1 MENGKA
7 QAANYPFCTIEPNVG
22 IVAVPDPRLQV
33 LSDIS
38 KSQRAVPAS
47 IEFVDI
53 AGLVKGASQGE
64 VRVHGFLK
72 ALMFFDFSQLK
83 CRILWILWPFAAAL

>member
-1 MENGKA
+1 MQVENGKA
-7 QAANYPFCTIEPNVG
+7 QAANFPFCTIEPNVG
-22 IVAVPDPRLQV
+22 IVGVPDPRLQV
-33 LSDIS
+33 LSDLS

-64 VRVHGFLK
+64 VIFSYLFNFLSCF
-72 ALMFFDFSQLK
+72 LGVICNSFFGSYLVTF
-83 CRILWILWPFAAAL
+83 

>member
-1 MENGKA
+1 MDIFAISILQVENGKA
-7 QAANYPFCTIEPNVG
+7 QAANFPFCTIEPNVG
-22 IVAVPDPRLQV
+22 IVAVPDPRLHV
-33 LSDIS
+33 LSDLS

-64 VRVHGFLK
+64 VR
-72 ALMFFDFSQLK
+72 
-83 CRILWILWPFAAAL
+83 ILGVFTGTVV